1 MQYLGASESFNYG
14 GASTHRY
21 RAEGSGRGTGAPTV
35 AVTPAASTLPTASRG
50 GSRLQWSRGQQ
61 RLPISETG
69 DGTVVQGHLHCVH
82 LRNNATESQ
91 AWRDAPVCIWL
102 MEREC
107 RTFIKVV
114 QYCTDK
120 GLPVPMA
127 GRGAAAAAAR
137 GAGSS
142 A

>member
-1 MQYLGASESFNYG
+1 M
-14 GASTHRY
+14 
-21 RAEGSGRGTGAPTV
+21 EGRT
-35 AVTPAASTLPTASRG
+35 
-50 GSRLQWSRGQQ
+50 
-61 RLPISETG
+61 
-69 DGTVVQGHLHCVH
+69 
-82 LRNNATESQ
+82 
-91 AWRDAPVCIWL
+91 CIFWL

-127 GRGAAAAAAR
+127 GRAAAG